1 MDTLDDFLPP
11 RPATASRPLLG
22 LTILLVEDSKFASD
36 GIRLMCLR
44 SGARIRR
51 ADSLANARRHLRV
64 YRPGAVIV
72 DMGLPDGSGAELIA
86 EIAATTPR
94 VPVIL
99 GTSGDPETEVRARDA
114 GADGFLHKPVSR
126 IADFQAALLAHLPPD
141 RQPPGPRALPDD
153 RIDPDPVSYRDD
165 LTHAA
170 EVLGKDTASQSLDY
184 VAQFLGGVAR
194 SAGDAPLS
202 EAAAALAARR
212 RDGGQIGGEVARIA
226 ALVEARLT
234 LAPPL

>member
-1 MDTLDDFLPP
+1 MDTLDDLLPT

-72 DMGLPDGSGAELIA
+72 DMGLPDGSGADLIA
-86 EIAATTPR
+86 EVAATTPR

-99 GTSGDPETEVRARDA
+99 GTSGEPETEPQALAA
-114 GADGFLHKPVSR
+114 GADGFLHKPVLR
-126 IADFQAALLAHLPPD
+126 MADFQTALLAHLPPE

-153 RIDPDPVSYRDD
+153 RIDPDPIAYRDD

-170 EVLGKDTASQSLDY
+170 DVLSNEPVAQSLDY

-226 ALVEARLT
+226 ALVEARLSP
-234 LAPPL
+234 APPI